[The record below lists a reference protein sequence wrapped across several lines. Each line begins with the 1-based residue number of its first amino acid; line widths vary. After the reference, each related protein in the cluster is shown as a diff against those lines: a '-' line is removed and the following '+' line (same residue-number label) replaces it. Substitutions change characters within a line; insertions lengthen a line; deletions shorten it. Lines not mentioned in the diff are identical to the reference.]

1 MQLRNRR
8 IVVTGC
14 AGFIGSHLTERLL
27 RQRNSVVGID
37 NLSAGKHEF
46 MQSFGKIGSFEF
58 IEGDLL
64 RLDLGRTLN
73 KADTVCH
80 FAANPDV
87 RVGASD
93 TKVHF
98 EQNILAT
105 YRILEWMREGGVG
118 RILFPST
125 STVYG
130 EPTVIPTPETYGP
143 LIPISM
149 YGASKLACEALI
161 AAYCHNFDL
170 SAVIYRFANVVGAR
184 STHNVLHD
192 FVKKLKEN
200 PRRLEILGAEPGTR
214 KSYVHVADC
223 VDAMIVGAEGAKE
236 QVEILN
242 IGSRDRIAVRE
253 ITDIVV
259 DAMKLKDVEYLW
271 TGGVRGGRG
280 WVGDVK
286 EMLLSIDKIG
296 KLGWKPRYGSVE
308 AIRKAVQEIVEES

>member
-1 MQLRNRR
+1 M
-8 IVVTGC
+8 TGC

-27 RQRNSVVGID
+27 RQGNSVVGID
-37 NLSAGKHEF
+37 DLSAGRREF
-46 MQSFGKIGSFEF
+46 LRFLEKYGSFEF
-58 IEGDLL
+58 VEGDILK
-64 RLDLGRTLN
+64 LDLGRIMA
-73 KADTVCH
+73 KANVVCH

-105 YRILEWMREGGVG
+105 YLVLEGVRESGTGHL
-118 RILFPST
+118 LFPST

-130 EPTVIPTPETYGP
+130 EPTAIPTPETYGP

-149 YGASKLACEALI
+149 YGASKLACEALV
-161 AAYCHNFDL
+161 AAYCSNYDL

-192 FVKKLKEN
+192 FVRKLRKN
-200 PRRLEILGAEPGTR
+200 PRELEILGAAPGTR
-214 KSYVHVADC
+214 KSYVHIADC
-223 VDAMIVGAEGAKE
+223 VDAMIVGAERAKE

-242 IGSRDRIAVRE
+242 IGSRDRITVKE
-253 ITDIVV
+253 IADIVV
-259 DAMKLKDVEYLW
+259 ESMGLKDVDYRW
-271 TGGVRGGRG
+271 TGGVKGGRG

-286 EMLLSIDKIG
+286 EMLLSTDRIEG
-296 KLGWKPRYGSVE
+296 LGWRPRHGSAE
-308 AIRKAVQEIVEES
+308 AVRKAVEDIIGER